1 MATGKPPNIEII
13 EEAAASL
20 GPLINEMVFTG
31 GCATGLLITDP
42 AAPPVRTTI
51 DVDMLVEISSLA
63 SYYNLSEKLRS
74 RGFIEDTSP
83 EAPICRWKRK
93 KLFLDVMPTNP
104 NILGFGNQWYA
115 PAFAASK
122 LIQLSP
128 GTKIW
133 ILPAPYFLATKFEAF
148 DGRGQNDYF
157 ISRDME
163 DIVTVLDGRSEIVE
177 EVKNTEKHLNSF
189 LIKRLAD
196 LLENHDFLESL
207 PGHLPPD
214 SASQARADLIVE
226 RMKNMIEL

>member
-13 EEAAASL
+13 EEAAVSL

-31 GCATGLLITDP
+31 GCVTGLLITDP
-42 AAPPVRTTI
+42 AAPPARTTV

-63 SYYNLSEKLRS
+63 SYYKLSEKLRS

-83 EAPICRWKRK
+83 ESPICRWKRK
-93 KLFLDVMPTNP
+93 RLLLDVMPTNP

-115 PAFAASK
+115 PAFAAAK
-122 LIQLSP
+122 WIQLSP
-128 GTKIW
+128 GTKIR
-133 ILPAPYFLATKFEAF
+133 ILPAPYFLATKLEAF
-148 DGRGQNDYF
+148 DGRGQNNYLM
-157 ISRDME
+157 SRDME
-163 DIVTVLDGRSEIVE
+163 DIVTVLDGRSEIAE

-196 LLENHDFLESL
+196 LLENHHFLESL

-214 SASQARADLIVE
+214 SASQARKDLIIE